1 MSSMNATPASPAPVN
16 PYDRERSPENP
27 SDLPDIPMY
36 LTLISAAPNQI
47 VPKGALYNSVS
58 LPSLDA
64 AAHHWIRE
72 QLGLGYI
79 YVMAGSETTHQD
91 VPSRVVTVTR
101 EEYEA
106 VLVAVDRETLGTGV
120 DSHRAA

>member
-1 MSSMNATPASPAPVN
+1 MLPTNPTARD
-16 PYDRERSPENP
+16 PYDVPRSEENP
-27 SDLPDIPMY
+27 SNLPDIPMY
-36 LTLISAAPNQI
+36 LTLMAVPPDKI
-47 VPKGALYNSVS
+47 VPKGALYNNVT

-64 AAHHWIRE
+64 ESHKWIRDH
-72 QLGLGYI
+72 LGQGYI
-79 YVMAGSETTHQD
+79 YVMTGAEVAH